1 MNIISVC
8 DDKYAQHLGVM
19 FTSLLEN
26 TKAKNLLF
34 YIIDGGISDFNKE
47 KLARTVKKYNNS
59 IEFLN
64 VNKQKYSSFALKNN
78 MSHAAY
84 YKLSIPELVPIKCN
98 KVIFLDC
105 DLIILDDIEEL
116 WKVDVSD
123 HNLAAVLEPEFT
135 RHEELK
141 LDKNVSYFNSGVMLI
156 NLDLWRENNISEKA
170 YKYLEGNSY
179 NISLHDQDAFNVVLS
194 AYPIL
199 TIPQR
204 WNQRPKYI
212 LKDFP
217 SIYYSEKEFTEAVN
231 NPAIVHFA
239 GGNNKPWHYLC
250 DHPNANDYVKYQKKS
265 EWYDYVPPE
274 QIKMNSRKIV
284 IFGTGNAC
292 VKIFDKVKKYN
303 LTYFVDNNPSMW
315 NKQIYD
321 ITIFPPSA
329 LLSEEK
335 DNIFIIIAS
344 MYYDEIKVQL
354 ESYGFEEFEHFIS
367 GIGKR

>member
-26 TKAKNLLF
+26 TKAKNVDF
-34 YIIDGGISDFNKE
+34 YVIDGGISDLNRD
-47 KLARTVKKYNNS
+47 KLVTTVKKYNKN

-64 VNKQKYSSFALKNN
+64 VNKEKYSSFALKNN

-84 YKLSIPELVPIKCN
+84 YKLSIPELLPSKCN

-105 DLIILDDIEEL
+105 DLIVLDDIEDL
-116 WKVDVSD
+116 WQIDVSN

-141 LDKNVSYFNSGVMLI
+141 LDESVSYFNSGVMLI
-156 NLDLWRENNISEKA
+156 NLDLWRKNKISEKA
-170 YKYLEGNSY
+170 YEYLEENSY

-194 AYPIL
+194 RYSLL

-204 WNQRPKYI
+204 WNQRPKYT

-217 SIYYSEKEFTEAVN
+217 SVYYNEREFKEAVN
-231 NPAIVHFA
+231 SPGIVHFA

-250 DHPNANDYVKYQKKS
+250 DHPNANDYIKYLKMS
-265 EWYDYVPPE
+265 EWKDYVPLE
-274 QIKMNSRKIV
+274 QIKMNTRKVI
-284 IFGTGNAC
+284 IFGTGSAC
-292 VKIFDKVKKYN
+292 LKIFNKMTKYN
-303 LTYFVDNNPSMW
+303 VAYFVDNNPSLWSRKM
-315 NKQIYD
+315 YE
-321 ITIFPPSA
+321 ITIHSPSI
-329 LLSEEK
+329 LLSEKKEH
-335 DNIFIIIAS
+335 IFIVVAS
-344 MYYDEIKVQL
+344 MYYDEIKIQL